1 MDLDD
6 VLEQTQWD
14 TFWLPDD
21 AAVVEREEVLYLTSP
36 RDEGYLNVVLRVR
49 ADAPRVPALVSEV
62 DHAHRA
68 VSSRWMLAGRSRH
81 PALPEALTAAGYAVE
96 HEHFAYTIDVAR
108 YEPRPTPSLV
118 ARPVETLDDLRDCQ
132 NVTSLAFDRPRLTDD
147 ALDAQE
153 LSMCTGPGAR
163 VRRFVVRDAV
173 TDKPLTS
180 GGMNVYP
187 ELRFGFL
194 WAGGTV
200 PEGRHRGAYTALVA
214 ARVAEARALGLSHV
228 GLYARVETSAPI
240 VEAQGFTRGGPMTY
254 WVKRR
259 G

>member
-21 AAVVEREEVLYLTSP
+21 ATVVEREEILYLTSP
-36 RDEGYLNVVLRVR
+36 RDEGYLNAVLRVR
-49 ADAPRVPALVSEV
+49 ADASQIPALLAEV

-68 VSSRWMLAGRSRH
+68 VDSRWMLAGRSRH
-81 PALPEALTAAGYAVE
+81 SALPAALTAAGYAIE

-108 YEPRPTPSLV
+108 YGARPTPSLV
-118 ARPVETLDDLRDCQ
+118 ARAVETLEDLRDCQ
-132 NVTSLAFDRPRLTDD
+132 HVTARAFDRPRLSDD
-147 ALDAQE
+147 ALDARE
-153 LSMCTGPGAR
+153 LSMCTGPRAR

-173 TDKPLTS
+173 TNTPLTS

-187 ELRFGFL
+187 KLRFGFL

-200 PEGRHRGAYTALVA
+200 PEGRNRGAYSALVA
-214 ARVAEARALGLSHV
+214 ARVAEARALGLTHV

-240 VEAQGFTRGGPMTY
+240 VAAQGFTRGGPMTY

-259 G
+259 S